1 MRALGYAHDPFL
13 WLNRALADPALD
25 GPFLALTT
33 LGDGWI
39 TLPLVALVLAMAEAP
54 VRRRRVLVAYALG
67 AATTGLAL
75 GALKLGMAAPR
86 PLTFFA
92 DAIAAGRVV
101 VHVVGEPLY
110 RLSFPSGHTETAFFA
125 ATFLLGRY
133 GGRASPALVLAALI
147 GLSRVY
153 VGAHF
158 VVDVLAG
165 AALGVV
171 GGALTLAVLARRFAG
186 DPSEPIVVGGAPRER
201 APVDRACDGSAD
213 A

>member
-13 WLNRALADPALD
+13 WLNRALAHAALD

-39 TLPLVALVLAMAEAP
+39 TLPLVALVLALAEAP
-54 VRRRRVLVAYALG
+54 AVRRRVLVAYALG
-67 AATTGLAL
+67 AASTGLVL
-75 GALKLGMAAPR
+75 GALKLGVAAPR

-92 DAIAAGRVV
+92 DAIAAGQVV

-125 ATFLLGRY
+125 ATFVVGRF
-133 GGRASPALVLAALI
+133 GRRASPALVLAALI

-171 GGALTLAVLARRFAG
+171 GGALTLGLLSRRFAG
-186 DPSEPIVVGGAPRER
+186 DPAGPVVAGDAPHER
-201 APVDRACDGSAD
+201 SSVDRACDDRAD

>member
-1 MRALGYAHDPFL
+1 MRPLGYAHDPFL

-39 TLPLVALVLAMAEAP
+39 TLPLVALVLALVEGPAH
-54 VRRRRVLVAYALG
+54 RRRVLVAYALG
-67 AATTGLAL
+67 AASTGLVL
-75 GALKLGMAAPR
+75 GALKLGVAAPR

-92 DAIAAGRVV
+92 DAIAAGRVA

-110 RLSFPSGHTETAFFA
+110 RLSFPSGHTETAFYA
-125 ATFLLGRY
+125 ATFLLGRC
-133 GGRASPALVLAALI
+133 GRRATPALVLAALI

-165 AALGVV
+165 ALLGAV
-171 GGALTLAVLARRFAG
+171 GAALTLGLLARRIAG
-186 DPSEPIVVGGAPRER
+186 DPPGALVFGTGLHER
-201 APVDRACDGSAD
+201 PVDRACDDRAD